1 MAPLGLHHQAC
12 CDLLTEVVHNT
23 GSASLK
29 VTGFSMLPALRPGDV
44 ITVERHTLDKLQPG
58 RIILFRRDGRLTAHR
73 IIRASAESLL
83 TQGDS
88 VPAQDLP
95 VQPTEIV
102 GQVVGIHRNGRS
114 VDPQYKL
121 AQRLI
126 SSVLRKSDWCTR
138 LFLRLTST
146 RQHFSGRESTLEH

>member
-1 MAPLGLHHQAC
+1 
-12 CDLLTEVVHNT
+12 
-23 GSASLK
+23 
-29 VTGFSMLPALRPGDV
+29 MLPALRPGDV
-44 ITVERHTLDKLQPG
+44 ITVERRTLDKLQPG
-58 RIILFRRDGRLTAHR
+58 RIVLFRRDGRLTAHR
-73 IIRASAESLL
+73 IIRASAEDLL

-88 VPAQDLP
+88 VPAHDLP
-95 VQPTEIV
+95 VQPAEIV
-102 GQVVGIHRNGRS
+102 GQVVGIRRNGRS

-146 RQHFSGRESTLEH
+146 RQRVSGLESTLEH